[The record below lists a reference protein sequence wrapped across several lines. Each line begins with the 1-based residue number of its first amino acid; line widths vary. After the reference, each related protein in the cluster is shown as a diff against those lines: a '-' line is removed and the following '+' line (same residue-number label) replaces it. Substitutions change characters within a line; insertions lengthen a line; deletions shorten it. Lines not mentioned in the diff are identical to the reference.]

1 MQLRGEQRR
10 VQQGARD
17 QEALMEETACRSAQ
31 WRELRSTLGPI
42 ETYVQPI
49 MA

>member
-1 MQLRGEQRR
+1 MQLRGDQRR

-17 QEALMEETACRSAQ
+17 QETLMEETTCGSAQ

-42 ETYVQPI
+42 ETYFQPS